1 MLPRNK
7 VRGNT
12 KNSHLHLISWLLTR
26 LLAVVK
32 LLPLWNNSRMEIGRM
47 TVSTQ
52 IVEQYMELLQRFIGL
67 RVDLMLPEHMVRFK
81 QQMENSRGGAG
92 SIEDYT
98 FLFRIFTLLA
108 QSETP
113 PTMSE
118 LSAHL
123 NLPFSSTTRLIDWL
137 ERARFVERIH
147 DANDRRVVRV
157 HMTANGEQ
165 LYQISMD
172 HNKQQI
178 ARLLK
183 DFSATEQAQL
193 LRLMN
198 KLLDAFNAGE

>member
-1 MLPRNK
+1 
-7 VRGNT
+7 
-12 KNSHLHLISWLLTR
+12 
-26 LLAVVK
+26 
-32 LLPLWNNSRMEIGRM
+32 MEISRM

-81 QQMENSRGGAG
+81 QQMEKSRG
-92 SIEDYT
+92 SVSNMEDYT

-108 QSETP
+108 QSETS

-118 LSAHL
+118 LSAYL
-123 NLPFSSTTRLIDWL
+123 KLPFSSTTRLIDWL
-137 ERARFVERIH
+137 ERALFVERVH

-165 LYQISMD
+165 LYQIGMD
-172 HNKQQI
+172 YNKQQI
-178 ARLLK
+178 TRLLK